1 MSEQKL
7 VSIIMPIYN
16 AEEYLR
22 VNLETIAAQTHT
34 NLEVLL
40 VDDGSTDQSA
50 VIAQEF
56 CEKDARF
63 RYFIQKNQG
72 APAARNYGFRESH
85 GQYALFVDSDDI
97 LKTNA
102 IELLYLVAEKQDA
115 DLVIG
120 QYDTIDEQGMPL
132 ETKKMQYEKDEI
144 YEVDEH
150 LDTLFLLSPMPG
162 NKLYNAELLRE
173 KDLFFSDLKRAQD
186 LNFYLKLLLY
196 ADKVCT
202 LSDTTYLYRIRLNSI
217 SHTVS
222 PVILETIRS
231 VEDVEDFYRQNSR
244 YDERL
249 FKTLKFKYYADQ
261 LAKIPQIEDKKERK
275 QTYDRLAREL
285 KAIKRES
292 VLERFQSKKYSIVK
306 TKLMFPLLFKSELY
320 SWIQTAKL
328 NRRDRINRRSHE

>member
-16 AEEYLR
+16 AEKYLR
-22 VNLETIAAQTHT
+22 VNLEAIADQTHT

-40 VDDGSTDQSA
+40 IDDGSTDLSA
-50 VIAQEF
+50 VIAQKF
-56 CEKDARF
+56 CEKDVRF

-72 APAARNYGFRESH
+72 APSARNYGFRESQ
-85 GQYALFVDSDDI
+85 GKYALFVDSDDI

-102 IELLYLVAEKQDA
+102 VELLYLVAEKQEA

-120 QYDTIDEQGMPL
+120 QYDTINEKGAPL
-132 ETKKMQYEKDEI
+132 ETKKMQYTKDQI
-144 YEVDEH
+144 YKVDENIY
-150 LDTLFLLSPMPG
+150 TLFLLSPMPG
-162 NKLYNAELLRE
+162 NKLYNANLLRE
-173 KDLFFSDLKRAQD
+173 KDLFFSNLKRAQD
-186 LNFYLKLLLY
+186 LNFYLKFLLY

-202 LSDTTYLYRIRLNSI
+202 LSDTTYLYRIRVNSI

-231 VEDVEDFYRQNSR
+231 VEDVEEFYHLNRR

-261 LAKIPQIEDKKERK
+261 LAKIPQIEGKKERK
-275 QTYDRLAREL
+275 YTYDCLAMEL
-285 KAIKRES
+285 KAIERGS
-292 VLERFQSKKYSIVK
+292 ILERFQSKRYSIVK

-320 SWIQTAKL
+320 SWLQTAKL
-328 NRRDRINRRSHE
+328 NRRDRINCRSHE